1 MNDTPSGL
9 SAPIGAR
16 VPRPGIERFAA
27 GRGRYVDDL
36 VLPRMA
42 HIAFL
47 RSPFAHARIKSVDTA
62 EAAAMPGVIRI
73 FTAADLEGVVTPWEA
88 VITNLPGIKSAHQHP
103 LARDRATWQ
112 GECIAAVVAQSRAQ
126 AEDAVERIEVAW
138 EELPPLTDM
147 ETALDVAT
155 PVLHPELGDNL
166 CFRMDIDAGDA
177 TAKIA
182 KADVVVEE
190 SFRINRQTAVPLEPR
205 GLIADYN
212 PGDGTLTVHHSSQV
226 PHIMQ
231 AVFSRHFGLD
241 EHKIRV
247 IVPDVGGSFGLKIHV
262 FGDEMTTIAVSKI
275 MGRPI
280 KFIADRLESF
290 TGDIHCRDHI
300 VKARIGLMADGKIV
314 GLEVDDLTGIGP
326 YSVYP
331 RSSGVEAMLVA
342 VFSGSPYDLRDYKA
356 TARVVFQNKTPM
368 CQLRG
373 VGMPIACSV
382 TEGIVDLAARK
393 AGLDPLAVR
402 RKNVIPDD
410 AYPYETAAGA
420 PFEGLSLQASLEEL
434 ARIMDY
440 DALCADRDAKRK
452 EGRYLGI
459 GLSVYVE
466 GTSPS
471 PMIYGIGGAP
481 ITAQDACTVKLE
493 PSGAI
498 SAAVGVTDQGQGAHA
513 ILTQVIAGAVG
524 VPMESVSM
532 TLGDTGRTPYGG
544 GTWASRATG
553 IAGAAALRAGR
564 TLRENLLTI
573 AGALMQVSAND
584 LDIAD
589 GQIVQKSDGAARMS
603 LAELG
608 RIVHF
613 QGTGLPIQDDPGVMA
628 TGHYSLRDAP
638 FMYTN
643 GAIGALVELDP
654 DTGFITP
661 LKVWAVDDCGLPV
674 NPMLVD
680 EQLRGG
686 IANGIGS
693 ALFEELRYD
702 EDGQLQNGTLVDY
715 LLPMAGEM
723 PDIEVSHVSTP
734 TQKSELG
741 AKGVGEAGVIG
752 GPGAILNAVND
763 ALAPFDVHVTEQPYT
778 PRRILAALGRI

>member
-1 MNDTPSGL
+1 MTDPSPTV
-9 SAPIGAR
+9 AEPIGSR
-16 VPRPGIERFAA
+16 VPRPGIDRFAA
-27 GRGRYVDDL
+27 GRGRYIDDL
-36 VLPRMA
+36 LLPRMA

-47 RSPFAHARIKSVDTA
+47 RSPYAHARILGIDTSDA
-62 EAAAMPGVIRI
+62 EAMPGVIRI
-73 FTAADLEGVVTPWEA
+73 FLAKDLEGVVSPWEA
-88 VITNLPGIKSAHQHP
+88 VISNLPGIKSAHQHP

-112 GECIAAVVAQSRAQ
+112 GECVAAVVANSRAE
-126 AEDAVERIEVAW
+126 AEDAVEAIAVTW
-138 EELPPLTDM
+138 EELSPLTDM
-147 ETALDVAT
+147 TTALDADT

-166 CFRMDIDAGDA
+166 CFRMDVDSGD
-177 TAKIA
+177 TAA
-182 KADVVVEE
+182 RLAEADVVAEAT
-190 SFRINRQTAVPLEPR
+190 FRINRQTAVPLEPR

-212 PGDGTLTVHHSSQV
+212 PGDRTLTVHHSSQV

-231 AVFSRHFGLD
+231 AVFARHFD
-241 EHKIRV
+241 VEESAIRV
-247 IVPDVGGSFGLKIHV
+247 IVPDVGGSFGLKIHI
-262 FGDEMTTIAVSKI
+262 FGDEMATVAISRI
-275 MGRPI
+275 MGRPV

-300 VKARIGLMADGKIV
+300 VTARIGLANDGRIV

-342 VFSGSPYDLRDYKA
+342 VFSGSPYDVKDYKA

-382 TEGIVDLAARK
+382 TEGIVDIAARK
-393 AGLDPLAVR
+393 AGLDPAEVR
-402 RKNVIPDD
+402 RKNLIPDD
-410 AYPYETAAGA
+410 AYPYETAAGM
-420 PFEGLSLQASLEEL
+420 PFEGLSLQASFEEL
-434 ARIMDY
+434 LRIMDY
-440 DALCADRDAKRK
+440 DGLRTDQEKARQDGIYR
-452 EGRYLGI
+452 GI

-493 PSGAI
+493 PSGAV
-498 SAAVGVTDQGQGAHA
+498 SAAVGVTDQGQGAEA
-513 ILTQVIAGAVG
+513 VLTQVIAAAVG
-524 VPMESVSM
+524 VPMSSVRV

-553 IAGAAALRAGR
+553 IAGEAALRAGH
-564 TLRENLLTI
+564 TLRQNLLTI
-573 AGALMQVSAND
+573 AGSLMQLSPGD
-584 LDIAD
+584 LDVRD
-589 GQIVQKSDGAARMS
+589 GNIVVRSSGDVRMS

-608 RIVHF
+608 RIVHY
-613 QGTGLPIQDDPGVMA
+613 QGTGLPIEDDPGVMA

-638 FMYTN
+638 FMYAN

-654 DTGFITP
+654 ETGFVTP
-661 LKVWAVDDCGLPV
+661 LKVWAVDDCGRAV

-680 EQLRGG
+680 EQMRGG

-702 EDGQLQNGTLVDY
+702 DDGQLLNGTMVDY

-723 PDIEVSHVSTP
+723 PDMEIGHMETP
-734 TQKSELG
+734 TKKSGLG
-741 AKGVGEAGVIG
+741 AKGIGEAGVIG
-752 GPGAILNAVND
+752 APGAILNAVND
-763 ALAPFDVHVTEQPYT
+763 ALAPFEVHVTEQPYT
-778 PRRILAALGRI
+778 PQRILAALGKI